1 MTRAAAL
8 LLVVLTAMSV
18 LPAFA
23 EGPGGGGI
31 LLAGYWWGTASQ
43 PARVR
48 PGYTDFPLTV
58 EVIALPNS
66 TVQFA
71 ELLLYGPISSSTGS
85 VSYAAPQ
92 VSAVG
97 VGVSNVSLAGLTLP
111 VASSGTSTSTFTFL
125 LDVSQSAGSSS
136 YPALLLVNY
145 TRSGKMQQEAF
156 PLSLRVYPPERLSLG
171 EASWGSSSSSS
182 PVYPYPGFG
191 LVPLTAYVF
200 NSAQTAVLGGNVT
213 LSLPP
218 GLTGPGGSGTAA
230 ATFGY
235 LPPGGAQE
243 LAFQVNVTSS
253 AEVGSLLVPA
263 RVAFED
269 AQGGSY
275 ALQTYLSISVYPRAQ
290 LRAEAVSSP
299 SRQGE
304 MTTVLLRVSN
314 SGTSPLSEVSVQ
326 PELGPMEL
334 VGSNSSV
341 LPYLGAGKTAT
352 FYYRLF
358 VPAVQPGV
366 YPLYFSVVSAQG
378 GQATAF
384 APLAVEEQGQPL
396 TVSLSPSQLNYDR
409 NNTVQLLVQASQP
422 VRGLDVSLTP
432 VQGIYV
438 SQGFGPWH
446 LGDLREGQVERLN
459 LSLVPELPPG
469 PLPLQLTLSFLGSQN
484 YTRVQQVYLVVL
496 LRGEVQLNFS
506 DVTTSP
512 AYNGSLATVSG
523 TIIDTGTEEAHY
535 VTVWVGSNSTYVGDL
550 PTDSPTP
557 FSLSFAVP
565 ANASG
570 TYRQTLTVTYQNSL
584 GQEHG
589 VSIPVSVP
597 IEIPKPKASPSGTS
611 PTTYAALAAVV
622 ELVVLAFFAS
632 RRFTKKRGEPGKS
645 PGEDEEDGEAPAKA
659 AREGAEE
666 LGMAA
671 GAARTAGAAG
681 RAEQAG

>member
-1 MTRAAAL
+1 MSRAAAL
-8 LLVVLTAMSV
+8 ILLVLATISV
-18 LPAFA
+18 FPALG
-23 EGPGGGGI
+23 EGPAGGGI

-48 PGYTDFPLTV
+48 PGYTSFPLTV

-92 VSAVG
+92 VTGVG

-125 LDVSQSAGSSS
+125 LDVSQRASPSS

-145 TRSGKMQQEAF
+145 TSSGKREQEAF
-156 PLSLRVYPPERLSLG
+156 PLSLRVSPLERLSLG
-171 EASWGSSSSSS
+171 EASWGSPSS
-182 PVYPYPGFG
+182 PTYPYPGFG

-230 ATFGY
+230 TTFAY

-275 ALQTYLSISVYPRAQ
+275 ALQTYLSISIYPRAQ
-290 LRAEAVSSP
+290 LKAAAVSSP
-299 SRQGE
+299 SQQGD

-341 LPYLGAGKTAT
+341 LSYLGAGKTAT

-366 YPLYFSVVSAQG
+366 YPLYFSVGSAQG
-378 GQATAF
+378 AQATAF
-384 APLAVEEQGQPL
+384 APLAVEEQGQSL
-396 TVSLSPSQLNYDR
+396 TVSISPSQLKYDR
-409 NNTVQLLVQASQP
+409 NNTVQLLVRASQP
-422 VRGLDVSLTP
+422 VRGLNVSLTP
-432 VQGIYV
+432 VQGLYV

-446 LGDLREGQVERLN
+446 LGDLREGEVERLN

-469 PLPLQLTLSFLGSQN
+469 PLPLQVTLSFLGSQN

-506 DVTTSP
+506 DVTASP

-557 FSLSFAVP
+557 FSLSFVVP

-597 IEIPKPKASPSGTS
+597 VEIPKPKVSPSGTS
-611 PTTYAALAAVV
+611 PTTYAALAAVA
-622 ELVVLAFFAS
+622 ELVVLAFFAG
-632 RRFTKKRGEPGKS
+632 RRFTRKQGEPAKA

-659 AREGAEE
+659 AMEGAEE
-666 LGMAA
+666 PGKAARAARAPA
-671 GAARTAGAAG
+671 GATG
-681 RAEQAG
+681 RAEEVG